1 MDTSIIE
8 LRQSDS
14 TTVIT
19 DGSYEVLLQK
29 PILMTNGSE
38 LSVSKA
44 FIDTRVSNSA
54 NDGRVHIDDT
64 NDLFSINFIMY
75 VVNYTNAGNYA
86 SDFGFSD
93 KVGFTN
99 SHPDG
104 RKYIVGIRDTTS
116 PTGLK
121 CTRFE
126 LAYQKGLAKGAT
138 VSTTLGYTDLSGKL
152 NTVPIYILNPATGNG
167 TALVFTDATTKSFNL
182 TYKSP
187 SGSSDFFATDFS
199 FPEQDRLTKLG
210 YRIVFGGARVDD
222 NVVQGESAPFGGQ
235 YAIHP
240 YECNISF
247 TIPQASYQPSA
258 LAKLITDNMSAQILK
273 QTHPTPINPLTTTPT
288 FEPYV
293 DTDFGDATLY
303 VSDFPTKNPV
313 FTSHQQLL
321 GDADFGLDQQDD
333 ILLVAQ
339 DGNSVLQLGQGTTD
353 NYLLGSSQC
362 ALIYDPDLNK
372 YVFQQIHS
380 PIISSNTDAII
391 QRQGLDAN
399 SFFTASANSGI
410 AFTSAGDAK
419 TQKLLTVDMGF
430 DNDLFVVKKTLDAVD
445 YGDIGDGAVTY
456 TSYEVIMDVGKNI
469 TENLKSIDGFFIKE
483 DASFATIPTTLSERI
498 IVSNN
503 LSSIVGNFTEGGG
516 QPGELANGY
525 FLIEISG
532 LPTQELVTSHNKNI
546 INQKIKSIV
555 SRYYA
560 TSDYTSDAGEGSIP
574 YIHNGEPQY
583 IDKLRVRILS
593 PDGTPAPDIQA
604 DNTIFLQLSKPRA

>member
-1 MDTSIIE
+1 LT
-8 LRQSDS
+8 
-14 TTVIT
+14 
-19 DGSYEVLLQK
+19 
-29 PILMTNGSE
+29 P
-38 LSVSKA
+38 
-44 FIDTRVSNSA
+44 
-54 NDGRVHIDDT
+54 
-64 NDLFSINFIMY
+64 
-75 VVNYTNAGNYA
+75 GN
-86 SDFGFSD
+86 
-93 KVGFTN
+93 
-99 SHPDG
+99 
-104 RKYIVGIRDTTS
+104 
-116 PTGLK
+116 
-121 CTRFE
+121 
-126 LAYQKGLAKGAT
+126 T

-152 NTVPIYILNPATGNG
+152 NTVPIYIVNPASGNG
-167 TALVFTDATTKSFNL
+167 TALVFTSPTTKTTAGQFSL
-182 TYKSP
+182 TYTSP

-210 YRIVFGGARVDD
+210 YRIVFGGAKVED
-222 NVVQGESAPFGGQ
+222 NVVQGSSAPFGGQ
-235 YAIHP
+235 NAIHP
-240 YECNISF
+240 YECNINF

-258 LAKLITDNMSAQILK
+258 LAKLITDNMAAQILK
-273 QTHPTPINPLTTTPT
+273 QTKTTPINPLTTTPT
-288 FEPYV
+288 FEPFV

-321 GDADFGLDQQDD
+321 GDADFGLDQQAD

-362 ALIYDPDLNK
+362 ALIYDPELNK

-391 QRQGLDAN
+391 QRQGLDPN
-399 SFFTASANSGI
+399 SFFTAAANSGI

-469 TENLKSIDGFFIKE
+469 TENLKSIDGFFVKE

-555 SRYYA
+555 GRYYA
-560 TSDYTSDAGEGSIP
+560 TSDYTTDEGQGSIP
-574 YIHNGEPQY
+574 YVHRGTDAY

-604 DNTIFLQLSKPRA
+604 DNTIFLQLNKPV

>member
-29 PILMTNGSE
+29 PILMTNGSQ

-54 NDGRVHIDDT
+54 DDGRVHIDDS
-64 NDLFSINFIMY
+64 NDVFSMNFIMY
-75 VVNYTNAGNYA
+75 LVNYTNAGNYA
-86 SDFGFSD
+86 TDFGFSD

-104 RKYIVGIRDTTS
+104 RKYIVGLRDTTA

-121 CTRFE
+121 CTGFQ
-126 LAYQKGLAKGAT
+126 LDYQKGLAKGAT
-138 VSTTLGYTDLSGKL
+138 VSTTLGYTDLSGKA
-152 NTVPIYILNPATGNG
+152 NTVPIYIVNPASGNG
-167 TALVFTDATTKSFNL
+167 TALVYTDNTTKTFSL

-187 SGSSDFFATDFS
+187 EGQTVFYSLDFS

-210 YRIVFGGARVDD
+210 YRIVFGGAKVTD
-222 NVVQGESAPFGGQ
+222 NVVQGFSAPFGGTN
-235 YAIHP
+235 AIHP
-240 YECNISF
+240 YECNITF

-273 QTHPTPINPLTTTPT
+273 QTQAKPINPLTTIPT

-303 VSDFPTKNPV
+303 VNTYPTKNPV
-313 FTSHQQLL
+313 FTSHRQLL
-321 GDADFGLDQQDD
+321 DDDDFGYDAQPNV
-333 ILLVAQ
+333 IFVAQ
-339 DGNSVLQLGQGTTD
+339 DGNSVLQMSAGSTD

-362 ALIYDPDLNK
+362 ALIYDPELNK

-380 PIISSNTDAII
+380 PIISDNTDSII
-391 QRQGLDAN
+391 QRQGKDAN
-399 SFFTASANSGI
+399 SFFTAAANSGI
-410 AFTSAGDAK
+410 AFTSAGDPK

-445 YGDIGDGAVTY
+445 YGDIGDGAVLY

-469 TENLKSIDGFFIKE
+469 TENLKSIDGFFVKE
-483 DASFATIPTTLSERI
+483 DADFFKIPLALTERI
-498 IVSNN
+498 ITSNN

-532 LPTQELVTSHNKNI
+532 LPSQELVTSHNKNI

-555 SRYYA
+555 GRFYA
-560 TSDYTSDAGEGSIP
+560 TSDYTTDEGQGSIP
-574 YIHNGEPQY
+574 YVHNGEPQY

-593 PDGTPAPDIQA
+593 PDGDPAPDIKS

>member
-1 MDTSIIE
+1 
-8 LRQSDS
+8 
-14 TTVIT
+14 
-19 DGSYEVLLQK
+19 
-29 PILMTNGSE
+29 
-38 LSVSKA
+38 
-44 FIDTRVSNSA
+44 
-54 NDGRVHIDDT
+54 
-64 NDLFSINFIMY
+64 
-75 VVNYTNAGNYA
+75 
-86 SDFGFSD
+86 
-93 KVGFTN
+93 
-99 SHPDG
+99 
-104 RKYIVGIRDTTS
+104 
-116 PTGLK
+116 
-121 CTRFE
+121 
-126 LAYQKGLAKGAT
+126 
-138 VSTTLGYTDLSGKL
+138 
-152 NTVPIYILNPATGNG
+152 
-167 TALVFTDATTKSFNL
+167 
-182 TYKSP
+182 
-187 SGSSDFFATDFS
+187 
-199 FPEQDRLTKLG
+199 
-210 YRIVFGGARVDD
+210 
-222 NVVQGESAPFGGQ
+222 
-235 YAIHP
+235 
-240 YECNISF
+240 
-247 TIPQASYQPSA
+247 
-258 LAKLITDNMSAQILK
+258 
-273 QTHPTPINPLTTTPT
+273 
-288 FEPYV
+288 
-293 DTDFGDATLY
+293 
-303 VSDFPTKNPV
+303 
-313 FTSHQQLL
+313 
-321 GDADFGLDQQDD
+321 
-333 ILLVAQ
+333 
-339 DGNSVLQLGQGTTD
+339 LGQGTTD

-362 ALIYDPDLNK
+362 ALIYDPELNK

-593 PDGTPAPDIQA
+593 PDGRPAPDIQA